1 LLNYLKEY
9 DITDDQIKDII
20 NTYDNSL
27 LKNLNFS
34 KKNVKEI
41 ISYLKEFGVEDIYNV
56 IKNRIDLFFLPLSLV
71 KQNFTKLDRNMLV
84 HLLNN
89 SIDDLINY
97 NIWNYLGSFFIVF
110 MLTYN
115 Q

>member
-1 LLNYLKEY
+1 MRKLLNYLKEY

-20 NTYDNSL
+20 NTYDNNL
-27 LKNLNFS
+27 LKNLSFS

-41 ISYLKEFGVEDIYNV
+41 INYLKDFGVEDIYNV

-97 NIWNYLGSFFIVF
+97 NI
-110 MLTYN
+110 
-115 Q
+115 